1 MSNRGTLAR
10 VIGASLVL
18 LVTLSPVPMAGANPG
33 GEGDAADTRGKLDI
47 AAIRHGHGGSPR
59 VLAHRV
65 ITWEKWDSRVLGPGG
80 KGDLDL
86 IFSTRKNECAE
97 LMIRVVRRHGNLRA
111 QIRSYDP
118 LGCGPYDD
126 SGGGSDFV
134 KMDARVGR
142 PSPRSVRIAFDRSEL
157 LPRWDDDYKW
167 SVQTRWESDR
177 CPNGTCYDS
186 GPDEGRGMRG
196 VVKHTLR

>member
-1 MSNRGTLAR
+1 MRRIGATLA
-10 VIGASLVL
+10 VLVVLSVAPIAGASR
-18 LVTLSPVPMAGANPG
+18 G
-33 GEGDAADTRGKLDI
+33 GEGDRKDVRGRLDVAAMWHN
-47 AAIRHGHGGSPR
+47 HGAKRR

-65 ITWEKWDSRVLGPGG
+65 ITWANWNPRILGPGKRG
-80 KGDLDL
+80 ELNF
-86 IFSTRKNECAE
+86 IFSTRKNSCAE
-97 LMIRVVRRHGNLRA
+97 YLVRVVRRHGKLQA

-134 KMDARVGR
+134 EMDARFSR
-142 PSPRSVRIAFDRSEL
+142 PDDHSVRIAFDRSEL

-167 SVQTRWESDR
+167 SVQTRWHSDR

-186 GPDEGRGMRG
+186 GPDEGQGMRG
-196 VVKHTLR
+196 IVKHTLR